1 MSNDARSQ
9 ARNGQELYFYQRG
22 RLRVIATRLRVP
34 HPKRSSSVLR
44 IFYLSFRNIDK
55 HLCGRESQVS
65 KQTAKLLFFFTIP
78 SQKTGWEHFFILPKN
93 IEDPMQFFLLCSDTS
108 RTHVSTSL
116 ASLTCIIR
124 FLPNV
129 ANSFRENMSVSVD
142 HSGIKWQLMAK

>member
-22 RLRVIATRLRVP
+22 RLRAIATRLRVP
-34 HPKRSSSVLR
+34 HSMRSGSILR

-55 HLCGRESQVS
+55 HLSGRESQVS
-65 KQTAKLLFFFTIP
+65 NKLRNCCFFFYETFAENGVRALFYFA
-78 SQKTGWEHFFILPKN
+78 QKHRRPHAVCLTLLRHLPHACIN
-93 IEDPMQFFLLCSDTS
+93 FPCLFN
-108 RTHVSTSL
+108 
-116 ASLTCIIR
+116 IIR

-142 HSGIKWQLMAK
+142 HSGI

>member
-22 RLRVIATRLRVP
+22 RLRAIATRLRVP

-65 KQTAKLLFFFTIP
+65 KQTEKLLLFFLRDLRRKRGESTFLFCP
-78 SQKTGWEHFFILPKN
+78 KTSSAVFLTLLRHLPHACIN
-93 IEDPMQFFLLCSDTS
+93 FPCLLN
-108 RTHVSTSL
+108 
-116 ASLTCIIR
+116 IIR

-142 HSGIKWQLMAK
+142 HSGIK